1 MLTQFYSQETKM
13 PVLLL
18 ILLLII
24 YLGLLRNKL
33 RASYLLF
40 GLFLILWLAIFIP
53 HTIHYVNVQ
62 L

>member
-1 MLTQFYSQETKM
+1 M